1 MSEEQKLLLENQA
14 LRKQIRDMQLDEQSA
29 SFCRVFFLILL
40 GIILGYSWHYI
51 QTINRMTAI
60 EHQYKFYQ
68 ENILESKEYKA
79 IDKCK
84 KEDYF
89 KAECIAFELERN

>member
-40 GIILGYSWHYI
+40 GVFLGYFWHFT
-51 QTINRMTAI
+51 QT
-60 EHQYKFYQ
+60 EHRVKALENQYKIYK
-68 ENILESKEYKA
+68 ESIVESKEYQA
-79 IDKCK
+79 ITKCSN
-84 KEDYF
+84 EDYF
-89 KAECIAFELERN
+89 KADCIAFELERN